1 MALLGNLLGTV
12 DGLLGTAGS
21 AVGSATGSGSATAST
36 DTSHTLDLGGLVETS
51 PSVGVNALG
60 LADVSVSAPT
70 AVGVTADVGHLDLG
84 GLLHGLL

>member
-12 DGLLGTAGS
+12 DGLLGGA
-21 AVGSATGSGSATAST
+21 AGSATGSGSVSAST
-36 DTSHTLDLGGLVETS
+36 DTSHTLDLGALVETS

-70 AVGVTADVGHLDLG
+70 AVGVTADVGHLVPR
-84 GLLHGLL
+84 GLLDRPP